1 MSSGQLLMLVGLHEV
16 LMPVGSVP
24 DGCPRWFLISIQVH
38 VLGTSM

>member
-24 DGCPRWFLISIQVH
+24 TA
-38 VLGTSM
+38 VLVGF